1 MERIVAKFGG
11 SSVADAAQ
19 FRKVAAIM
27 QADPRRRILVVAHVG
42 TIRALTAKAL
52 DTPASSMNRMEL
64 APASITTLTWYAD
77 GNASMRS
84 FAESAHVDGLGTT
97 WIP

>member
-27 QADPRRRILVVAHVG
+27 QADPRRCSQ
-42 TIRALTAKAL
+42 
-52 DTPASSMNRMEL
+52 ASCHLPPRHSPHDFFDPGMHRRGPL
-64 APASITTLTWYAD
+64 
-77 GNASMRS
+77 GRS
-84 FAESAHVDGLGTT
+84 VSGMVS
-97 WIP
+97 